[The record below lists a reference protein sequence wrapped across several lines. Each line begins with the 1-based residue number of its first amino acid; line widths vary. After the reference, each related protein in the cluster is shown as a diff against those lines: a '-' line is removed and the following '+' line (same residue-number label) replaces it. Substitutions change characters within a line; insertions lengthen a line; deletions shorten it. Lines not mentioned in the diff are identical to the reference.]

1 MIILRII
8 YLSRNEIPYEIP
20 RTPSFNHGSE
30 TNCFLYFSPL
40 CLRPKHR
47 ASLYWLS
54 LLYFL
59 HSSAWIETG
68 RRAAIP
74 LVFIQFWSWRIMK
87 ITNFQYWVMEPPW
100 VIRPIYKQWRGR
112 HQEMEQ
118 LLNIIYLLDKFNMQ
132 IINTEKYIHIWVIEW
147 AERKPL
153 IALFGNLHLLVIK

>member
-1 MIILRII
+1 MKYHMKYQEHHLLIMGVRPIVFCIFPLCRI
-8 YLSRNEIPYEIP
+8 
-20 RTPSFNHGSE
+20 
-30 TNCFLYFSPL
+30 C

-54 LLYFL
+54 LSYFL

-87 ITNFQYWVMEPPW
+87 ITNFQYWVMEPAW
-100 VIRPIYKQWRGR
+100 VIRPIYKQLRGR

-132 IINTEKYIHIWVIEW
+132 IINRYGQIV
-147 AERKPL
+147 
-153 IALFGNLHLLVIK
+153 